1 MNDDILVGFDLVTE
15 SDEELLSDRLQ
26 DDEKIE
32 DCVRII
38 EVNKCRM

>member
-15 SDEELLSDRLQ
+15 SDEELIADRLQ

-32 DCVRII
+32 ECERII
-38 EVNKCRM
+38 EVNKWKL